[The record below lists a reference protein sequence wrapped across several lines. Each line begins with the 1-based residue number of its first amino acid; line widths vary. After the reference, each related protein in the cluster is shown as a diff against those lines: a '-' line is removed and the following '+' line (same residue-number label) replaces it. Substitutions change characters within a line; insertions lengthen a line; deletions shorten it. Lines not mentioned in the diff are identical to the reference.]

1 MIPAGIVALLLGTLL
16 VSCSA
21 PRQIVPSSAEELT
34 GLVLFIRDMPDGTV
48 THSWLRA
55 EEVDLSEFRTLS
67 SARGAARHI
76 VLATG
81 RQRDCDAE
89 NRECIR
95 ECMSRPLP
103 RGFGHITS
111 GGRGCGGKEEYC
123 NGKCM
128 QAYRD
133 CTELQELKPR
143 EFTAVDN
150 AVDWLK
156 RNRRSVLLGSVVV
169 VAGVAFVVVS
179 AGAGL
184 VILAPAVLLTTPAAT
199 PEPYMAGVPR

>member
-1 MIPAGIVALLLGTLL
+1 
-16 VSCSA
+16 
-21 PRQIVPSSAEELT
+21 
-34 GLVLFIRDMPDGTV
+34 MPDGTV

-67 SARGAARHI
+67 SARGAVRHI

-81 RQRDCDAE
+81 RKRDCDAE

-111 GGRGCGGKEEYC
+111 GGRGRGGKEEYC

-128 QAYRD
+128 QAYLD

-184 VILAPAVLLTTPAAT
+184 VILAPAVLLTTPAAN